1 MYSYLDKMQVL
12 KITPPHLWGG
22 VRRSRTE
29 GLNGRSVQRRPD
41 RPRPDPQLAAHDL
54 DARDVRDVDATLKLF
69 SNRTEQQ
76 LARGGDTAA
85 EHDPVDADQHH
96 SVAHANPQVPPGVA
110 ERLLRPRIPRAR
122 GGHSSLRVRLAR
134 RGGDG
139 TRSGERLEAAA
150 IAAAAWRPVGDDR
163 LMAELACGALV
174 AEVETPIEDQPSAH
188 PGAER
193 DPQHRGRAAARAQ
206 AVLGEREGARVIDQV
221 ARRLDRTRHR
231 VGDLHSVPIPGN
243 VGYEPGDACGGVEDT
258 GHADPDRLDA
268 VDVAENGSCH
278 LDQLPDHALLALAC
292 FGAQET
298 CFDEAWFQLVAFDHG
313 PLQVRPTHVQTEV

>member
-1 MYSYLDKMQVL
+1 MQCRAY
-12 KITPPHLWGG
+12 G
-22 VRRSRTE
+22 
-29 GLNGRSVQRRPD
+29 
-41 RPRPDPQLAAHDL
+41 PRPDPQLATHDL

-76 LARGGDTAA
+76 LARGGDTPA

-96 SVAHANPQVPPGVA
+96 HVAHANPQVSPGVA
-110 ERLLRPRIPRAR
+110 ERLLCPRIPRAR

-150 IAAAAWRPVGDDR
+150 IAAAAWRTIGHDR
-163 LMAELACGALV
+163 LMAELAGGPLV
-174 AEVETPIEDQPSAH
+174 AEAEAPIENQPSAD

-221 ARRLDRTRHR
+221 ARRLDRTRDR
-231 VGDLHSVPIPGN
+231 VGDLHSVPVPGN
-243 VGYEPGDACGGVEDT
+243 VGYEPWDACGGVQ
-258 GHADPDRLDA
+258 DPGRSDPYRLDG
-268 VDVAENGSCH
+268 VE
-278 LDQLPDHALLALAC
+278 
-292 FGAQET
+292 
-298 CFDEAWFQLVAFDHG
+298 
-313 PLQVRPTHVQTEV
+313 

>member
-1 MYSYLDKMQVL
+1 MQCRAY
-12 KITPPHLWGG
+12 G
-22 VRRSRTE
+22 
-29 GLNGRSVQRRPD
+29 
-41 RPRPDPQLAAHDL
+41 PRPDPQLAAHDL
-54 DARDVRDVDATLKLF
+54 DARAVRDVDATLKLF

-76 LARGGDTAA
+76 LARGGDPPA

-96 SVAHANPQVPPGVA
+96 HVAHANPQVSPGVA
-110 ERLLRPRIPRAR
+110 ERLLCPRIARAR
-122 GGHSSLRVRLAR
+122 RGHSSLHVWLAR

-150 IAAAAWRPVGDDR
+150 IAAAAWRPIGNDR

-174 AEVETPIEDQPSAH
+174 AEVEAPIEDQPSAH

-193 DPQHRGRAAARAQ
+193 EPQQRGGAAARAQ

-221 ARRLDRTRHR
+221 ARRLDPARDR

-258 GHADPDRLDA
+258 GHADPDRLHA
-268 VDVAENGSCH
+268 VDVAKNGSCH
-278 LDQLPDHALLALAC
+278 LDQLPGPPLLSPPGFRGEGNRFYEPRVPRLAVC
-292 FGAQET
+292 PR
-298 CFDEAWFQLVAFDHG
+298 
-313 PLQVRPTHVQTEV
+313 PLSG